1 MDTLEIGT
9 SLDWLGEKAPA
20 NAEEAQPAEPVAPKA
35 EEVKTEGEKP
45 AEPAKVEAAEPAAD
59 EPLAIPQIVDDLGG
73 EDGAR
78 QLIPLVRAIQ
88 LADGEPGEVGTAL
101 HDALLKVFTPDQFSA
116 LTWTQYDKYGQLMAE
131 QFLEDNPEFLKT
143 QGYVK
148 ASEVQGQDDDEDLF
162 GLNDEPS
169 EREKQLQAELNTI
182 KQQLGQLQQ
191 KDTQSES
198 QKQQQAQANV
208 VSEAEKA
215 MFGSVVDKTVGE
227 LEGWAEPDIQKA
239 LRYAF
244 ASFNQDQ
251 KAVEQYRIGVK
262 YQATKQALLQGSQVK
277 ASKAFESYLAEAI
290 EMVDAKRTKTD
301 AKKAPIPPTRREF
314 STTTPGQDAVQPKA
328 NGNGKAASPFDPN
341 MLMKA
346 VQERLQAR
354 GANQ

>member
-1 MDTLEIGT
+1 MDNLDIGT

-20 NAEEAQPAEPVAPKA
+20 DQVAAQTVEPEAPLAKEVEAEE
-35 EEVKTEGEKP
+35 EKP
-45 AEPAKVEAAEPAAD
+45 AEPAVKAAEPVAD

-131 QFLEDNPEFLKT
+131 QFIADNPDFLKA
-143 QGYVK
+143 QGFVK
-148 ASEVQGQDDDEDLF
+148 ASEAQKADAYDDDDLL
-162 GLNDEPS
+162 GEDEPS
-169 EREKQLQAELNTI
+169 EREKQLQSELNAI

-191 KDTQSES
+191 KDTQSEA
-198 QKQQQAQANV
+198 QKQQQAQATV

-227 LEGWAEPDIQKA
+227 LEGWPEADIQKA

-251 KAVEQYRIGVK
+251 KAVEQYKIGVK

-301 AKKAPIPPTRREF
+301 AKKAPVPPTRREF
-314 STTTPGQDAVQPKA
+314 ATTTPGQEAVQPKA
-328 NGNGKAASPFDPN
+328 NGSKPDSPFDPN